1 MKVPRE
7 QGVKQQRRLEKILPV
22 FALKAV
28 MYKNPHLFSEGTLE
42 GNNCGQERAKCRAR
56 II

>member
-1 MKVPRE
+1 MKVPSE

-42 GNNCGQERAKCRAR
+42 ENNCGQERAKCRAR

>member
-1 MKVPRE
+1 MKVPSDE
-7 QGVKQQRRLEKILPV
+7 GVKQQRRLEKTLPV

-28 MYKNPHLFSEGTLE
+28 MYKNPRLFSEGTVE
-42 GNNCGQERAKCRAR
+42 ENNCGQERAKCRAR